1 MICMEVVACSSG
13 ADRRT
18 SSPCSAAWSADQAGR
33 RGGFRGAR
41 FAPADVATAAV
52 LLLFTWWME
61 MRSMRP
67 SQARRGTNRPTRWA
81 SRWRERWER
90 MVVVAAA
97 RRMRTSSA
105 FLFHT
110 PQ

>member
-1 MICMEVVACSSG
+1 MIGMEVVACSSG

-18 SSPCSAAWSADQAGR
+18 SPPCSAAWSAALAGR

-41 FAPADVATAAV
+41 FATADVATAAV
-52 LLLFTWWME
+52 LLLCTWWMQ

-67 SQARRGTNRPTRWA
+67 SQAQRGTNRPTRWA
-81 SRWRERWER
+81 SRWREGWDR

-105 FLFHT
+105 FPFQE